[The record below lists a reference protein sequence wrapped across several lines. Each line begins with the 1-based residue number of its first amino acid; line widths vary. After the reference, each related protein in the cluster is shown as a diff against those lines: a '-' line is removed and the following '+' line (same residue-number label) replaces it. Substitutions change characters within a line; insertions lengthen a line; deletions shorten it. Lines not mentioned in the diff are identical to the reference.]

1 MDQKRALSD
10 LRDKIAKIDL
20 EIVERLGARARLSRE
35 IHAIAESE
43 PAIDVG
49 EEEWLTRLEAA
60 SSGDLPR
67 ESLRTILRQIRA
79 AARALE
85 QPVKAAYVGPE
96 GGFCHQTAAGY
107 FGSTASL
114 LPCANATEALDEV
127 SRGRAAFAVF
137 PFESSVDGLVQGSVT
152 ALAETD
158 LVLVAE
164 RTLPATYHLMM
175 AAGAAPGDIDKV
187 YATAVAHAA
196 CQRFLDVELPRAT
209 VIDVRSPLVAAQL
222 AREEKSTA
230 AIVPEGT
237 GRALNLELVRANVG
251 DASDLKFRYGI
262 AGSRPAIRSGN
273 DVTCLLIGV
282 DDSPGSLFGV
292 LRHFAERGINLKK
305 LQSRP
310 VQRENWD
317 YVFYVEIGGHVT
329 DRPVVTALE
338 SIKRNTKY
346 LKVLGS
352 FGVSGV

>member
-1 MDQKRALSD
+1 MDQKRALAE
-10 LRDKIAKIDL
+10 LREKIAKLDL
-20 EIVERLGARARLSRE
+20 ELVERLGTRARLSRE
-35 IHAIAESE
+35 IHVLAESE
-43 PAIDVG
+43 ASVDVG
-49 EEEWLTRLEAA
+49 EEEWLARLEAA
-60 SSGDLPR
+60 SNGELPR
-67 ESLRTILRQIRA
+67 DSLRAIFRQIRA

-85 QPVKAAYVGPE
+85 QPVKVAYVGPE
-96 GGFCHQTAAGY
+96 GGFCHQTASGY

-114 LPCANATEALDEV
+114 ASSATAVEALEEV
-127 SRGRAAFAVF
+127 ARGRSAFAVF

-158 LVLVAE
+158 LVLVGE
-164 RTLPATYHLMM
+164 RSLPATYHLMS
-175 AAGAAPGDIDKV
+175 AGAALGEIDKV
-187 YATAVAHAA
+187 YATAVAHAG
-196 CQRFLDVELPRAT
+196 CQRFIDQELPRAT
-209 VIDVRSPLVAAQL
+209 VIDVRSPVVASQL
-222 AREEKSTA
+222 AREEKTAA
-230 AIVPEGT
+230 AIVPEPT
-237 GRALNLELVRANVG
+237 GRAQNLELVRANVG

-317 YVFYVEIGGHVT
+317 YVFYVEIGGHIT

-338 SIKRNTKY
+338 SIKRHTKY

-352 FGVSGV
+352 FGVSAS